1 MKKILPVI
9 TISFL
14 AGALTSFGT
23 FYVSSNYMLDKISQI
38 NNHKNIS
45 NFKIKKLNKD
55 NINKQIIK
63 KVNIEE
69 NKDNNE
75 LNNSKGN
82 LDINKNKLL
91 LKDNSFSLN
100 NEENNNEAKEEI
112 NNSTKLEIKDEKP
125 LIENTK
131 EDNNEIINNLPLEER
146 ENATKVANEV
156 KESAEKNYKKEA
168 FSLISNKV
176 KSFAI
181 PYLSYDSNPKADI
194 IIFASYKCPF
204 CHKLFND
211 LDRIRY
217 KGYNIYILPIP
228 KNGLN
233 SEEEDNLINLECLDN
248 NQKPEAF
255 INMFNGSMPKKY
267 EGNNLN
273 SCKLNIERFYDL
285 AMKMG
290 ADGTPFAFTNEGS
303 YTMSYKDIDSF
314 LNNLNLK

>member
-1 MKKILPVI
+1 MKKILPIV

-14 AGALTSFGT
+14 AGAFTSFGT
-23 FYVSSNYMLDKISQI
+23 FYVSSNYMLDKMSQI
-38 NNHKNIS
+38 NDQKNI
-45 NFKIKKLNKD
+45 NDLKIKKLNKD
-55 NINKQIIK
+55 NVNKYINK

-69 NKDNNE
+69 NKDNKDNNE
-75 LNNSKGN
+75 LNSSKEN
-82 LDINKNKLL
+82 LDINKDELL
-91 LKDNSFSLN
+91 LN
-100 NEENNNEAKEEI
+100 NKENTSEIKEEM
-112 NNSTKLEIKDEKP
+112 NNSTKLEINDEKP
-125 LIENTK
+125 LLENTK

-146 ENATKVANEV
+146 ESATKVASEV

-181 PYLSYDSNPKADI
+181 PYLSYDNNPKADI
-194 IIFASYKCPF
+194 VIFASYKCPF

-248 NQKPEAF
+248 KQKPEAF
-255 INMFNGSMPKKY
+255 INMFNGLMPKKY

-290 ADGTPFAFTNEGS
+290 ADGTPFAFTNEGN

>member
-1 MKKILPVI
+1 MKKILPII

-23 FYVSSNYMLDKISQI
+23 FYLSSNYMLDKIIQI
-38 NNHKNIS
+38 NNIKTINDSESKSIHKNIDEDQ
-45 NFKIKKLNKD
+45 KLIKKEIINDGKVHD
-55 NINKQIIK
+55 FKNDVNINDIK
-63 KVNIEE
+63 SEIKEDKESKDEKKENDPEVKVE
-69 NKDNNE
+69 E
-75 LNNSKGN
+75 LNN
-82 LDINKNKLL
+82 KN
-91 LKDNSFSLN
+91 SEEF
-100 NEENNNEAKEEI
+100 ENNLSIDTSKKN
-112 NNSTKLEIKDEKP
+112 D
-125 LIENTK
+125 
-131 EDNNEIINNLPLEER
+131 NEIINNLPLEER
-146 ENATKVANEV
+146 EDAKKVADEV

-181 PYLSYDSNPKADI
+181 PYLSYDTNPKADI

-217 KGYNIYILPIP
+217 KGYNVYILPIP

-233 SEEEDNLINLECLDN
+233 SEEEDNLVNLECLENDK
-248 NQKPEAF
+248 KPESF
-255 INMFNGSMPKKY
+255 VKMFNGEMPKKY

-290 ADGTPFAFTNEGS
+290 ADGTPFAFTNEGN
-303 YTMSYKDIDSF
+303 YTMSYKDIDVF
-314 LNNLNLK
+314 LNNLDLK